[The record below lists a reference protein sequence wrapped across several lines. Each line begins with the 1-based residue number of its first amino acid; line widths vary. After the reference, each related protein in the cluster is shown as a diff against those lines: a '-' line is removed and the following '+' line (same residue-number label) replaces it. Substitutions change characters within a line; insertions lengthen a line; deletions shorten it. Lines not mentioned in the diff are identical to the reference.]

1 MTGYVFHE
9 TGHAPLKTWT
19 KGVPVEEAAMQQL
32 RNVAQMPFI
41 HRHVA
46 AMPDVHFGMGATVG
60 SVIATKGAVIP
71 AAVGVDIGCGMA
83 AVRLDGA
90 RAEHLPMSLEQV
102 RSEIE
107 HTVPVGFAKHLP
119 GEWNR
124 KPIEP
129 MLAPFAKWL
138 DEKHPKLLAGRKD
151 PFETG
156 VLSQFGTLGGGNH
169 FIELCIDE
177 AGDLWVM
184 LHSGSRGIGNGIGQ
198 YFIELAKQDMR
209 RWMVNLPDENLA
221 YLPEG
226 TEGFADYV
234 YAVEWAQAYALANR
248 AEMLRRVLIVM
259 HRHLPPFR
267 ERVEVINCH
276 HNYVTRENHFGENV
290 LVTRKGAV
298 RAREGDLGIIPGS
311 MGARSFIVR
320 GKGNPDS
327 FHSCSHGAGRKMSRT
342 AAKRVFTV
350 EDHVKATEGV
360 ECRKDEHVIDE
371 TPGAYKDI
379 DQVMSAQSDLV
390 EIVHTLK
397 QVLCVKG

>member
-1 MTGYVFHE
+1 
-9 TGHAPLKTWT
+9 
-19 KGVPVEEAAMQQL
+19 
-32 RNVAQMPFI
+32 MPFI

-90 RAEHLPMSLEQV
+90 RAEHLPVSLEQV

-129 MLAPFAKWL
+129 MLASRSPSGWTKSI
-138 DEKHPKLLAGRKD
+138 PKLLAGRKD

-276 HNYVTRENHFGENV
+276 HNYVTREHHFGENV

-379 DQVMSAQSDLV
+379 DQVMEAQSDLV

>member
-90 RAEHLPMSLEQV
+90 RAEHLPETLEQV

>member
-1 MTGYVFHE
+1 
-9 TGHAPLKTWT
+9 
-19 KGVPVEEAAMQQL
+19 
-32 RNVAQMPFI
+32 
-41 HRHVA
+41 
-46 AMPDVHFGMGATVG
+46 
-60 SVIATKGAVIP
+60 
-71 AAVGVDIGCGMA
+71 
-83 AVRLDGA
+83 
-90 RAEHLPMSLEQV
+90 
-102 RSEIE
+102 
-107 HTVPVGFAKHLP
+107 
-119 GEWNR
+119 
-124 KPIEP
+124 
-129 MLAPFAKWL
+129 
-138 DEKHPKLLAGRKD
+138 
-151 PFETG
+151 
-156 VLSQFGTLGGGNH
+156 
-169 FIELCIDE
+169 
-177 AGDLWVM
+177 
-184 LHSGSRGIGNGIGQ
+184 
-198 YFIELAKQDMR
+198 
-209 RWMVNLPDENLA
+209 
-221 YLPEG
+221 
-226 TEGFADYV
+226 
-234 YAVEWAQAYALANR
+234 
-248 AEMLRRVLIVM
+248 MLRRILIVM

-276 HNYVTRENHFGENV
+276 HNYVTREHHFGENV

-350 EDHVKATEGV
+350 DDHVKATEGV